1 MGRNVKEKEKRMQ
14 DRHISTAYWSLRI
27 AFGVVPIVAGLD
39 KFTNLLVYWPGYL
52 SPLAAHLLP
61 FSPLAF
67 MRIAGVVEVV
77 VGAAILIG
85 QARIF
90 GWIAMAWLAAIALNL
105 ISTGHFL
112 DVAARDAVLATAAF
126 ALARLAQVYEGA
138 GARQPSVRAHPAE
151 PARA

>member
-1 MGRNVKEKEKRMQ
+1 MQ
-14 DRHISTAYWSLRI
+14 ERHTASAYWALRI
-27 AFGVVPIVAGLD
+27 SFGVVPIVAGLD

-61 FSPLAF
+61 FSPVAF
-67 MRIAGVVEVV
+67 MRIAGVVEIV
-77 VGAAILIG
+77 VGAAILLG
-85 QARIF
+85 YARIF

-112 DVAARDAVLATAAF
+112 DVAARDAVMATAAF
-126 ALARLAQVYEGA
+126 ALARLAQVYERAAA
-138 GARQPSVRAHPAE
+138 GQPAAHARPAE